1 MNSIFRK
8 IIIRI
13 TPALWPVDICSIVRN
28 NRKIV
33 QGGTSKGMGSIAL
46 VRLDAIGDFVLWLD
60 AAGGFRNAW
69 PDRHLVLV
77 CNKACASIAQAAG
90 LFDEVVP
97 IDAGRLNF
105 AGNFKFRRQL
115 RRQLETHFSG
125 GVELVVQTVYNR
137 RVYTDLVVSAIPA
150 ARKVSVRDDSYNNA
164 AKWALK
170 LTDRIYDELVDTGEN
185 LQMELLRN
193 ARLVRSL
200 ADGSFR
206 AGVPVL
212 PGSGQTDSKEQTGVL
227 QEPALQ
233 QPYFVIFPGG
243 SFTAKM
249 WPIDRFARVA
259 SYINEKTGWTCVVC
273 GALNEK
279 HLAEKLKEDY
289 DGAFADYTGR
299 TTLLEAIE
307 VIRGARLL
315 VGNDT
320 SGIHFAAA
328 TRTPSVCAF
337 GGWHYGRFLPYQVER
352 QDESRDLLPRGVA
365 SPMDCYNCNIVH
377 KTPQCKR
384 HIRRTGLFPCV
395 DAVTVEMVISKVDEC
410 LAIYGL

>member
-1 MNSIFRK
+1 MNSVLRK
-8 IIIRI
+8 IIVRI

-33 QGGTSKGMGSIAL
+33 KGGKSVGRGSVAL

-115 RRQLETHFSG
+115 RHQLETHFSG
-125 GVELVVQTVYNR
+125 GVELVVQTAYNR
-137 RVYTDLVVSAIPA
+137 RVYTDLVVSAILA
-150 ARKVSVRDDSYNNA
+150 ARKVSVRDDSYDNA
-164 AKWALK
+164 ARWALK
-170 LTDRIYDELVDTGEN
+170 LTDRIYDELVDTGKN
-185 LQMELLRN
+185 RQMELLRN

-200 ADGSFR
+200 ADEGFR

-212 PGSGQTDSKEQTGVL
+212 PVSGQTDVLRDAVL
-227 QEPALQ
+227 QK
-233 QPYFVIFPGG
+233 PYFVIFPGG

-249 WPIDRFARVA
+249 WPMDRFARVA
-259 SYINEKTGWTCVVC
+259 AHINEKTGWTCVVC
-273 GALNEK
+273 GAPNEK

-289 DGAFADYTGR
+289 DGAFADYTGK
-299 TTLLEAIE
+299 TTLLESIE

-328 TRTPSVCAF
+328 TGTPSVCAF
-337 GGWHYGRFLPYQVER
+337 GGWHYGRFLPYQVEG
-352 QDESRDLLPRGVA
+352 QDESRDSLPRVA
-365 SPMDCYNCNIVH
+365 VSPMDCYNCGIVH

-395 DAVTVEMVISKVDEC
+395 DAVTVEMVISRVDEC
-410 LAIYGL
+410 LQNMK